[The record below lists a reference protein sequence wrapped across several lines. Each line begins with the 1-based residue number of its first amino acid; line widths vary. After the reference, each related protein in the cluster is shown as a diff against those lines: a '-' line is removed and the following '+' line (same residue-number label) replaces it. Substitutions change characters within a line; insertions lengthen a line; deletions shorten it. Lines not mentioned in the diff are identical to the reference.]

1 LVDNAAVASVDKEAV
16 VDALHFLAV
25 KGAGFESRP
34 LHLRCATF
42 RNPLKGILSPQAP
55 STSRCAPGCA
65 VLPAHPPNA
74 GHPAFGGPLLVAA
87 PLAAAPATHL

>member
-1 LVDNAAVASVDKEAV
+1 VPRAARRAGRGVVEAV

-25 KGAGFESRP
+25 KEAGFESPP
-34 LHLRCATF
+34 LHRLPQ
-42 RNPLKGILSPQAP
+42 PLKGILSPQAP